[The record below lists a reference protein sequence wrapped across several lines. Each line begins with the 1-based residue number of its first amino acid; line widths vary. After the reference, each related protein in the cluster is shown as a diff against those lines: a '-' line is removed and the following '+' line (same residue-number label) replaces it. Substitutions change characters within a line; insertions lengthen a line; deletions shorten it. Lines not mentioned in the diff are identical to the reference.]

1 MTTEGKNVMVFKD
14 QAGEYYL
21 LPQATLERRR
31 VPAEHE
37 AEVERLVSETEG
49 DDVAG
54 HILRTAGVLTMPTVV
69 AVLRQVAEDT
79 KLLDWLGQELYSGGK
94 A

>member
-1 MTTEGKNVMVFKD
+1 MTDAQTGVLVLQDN
-14 QAGEYYL
+14 AGEYYL
-21 LPQATLERRR
+21 LPQATLERGR
-31 VPAEHE
+31 VPAERR

-54 HILRTAGVLTMPTVV
+54 HMIGAVGVLTMPTVV
-69 AVLRQVAEDT
+69 AALRQLAEDT
-79 KLLDWLGQELYSGGK
+79 KLIDWVEQQMYSGGK